1 MCAHEIAERRHLMAE
16 KIDDDDDERLEFW
29 GTWKRLYI
37 FIIIYGILQIV
48 VLYFFTRAF
57 NHS

>member
-1 MCAHEIAERRHLMAE
+1 MCALEIAEWRHLMAE
-16 KIDDDDDERLEFW
+16 KIEDDDDERLEFW

-37 FIIIYGILQIV
+37 FIIIYAILQIV
-48 VLYFFTRAF
+48 ILYFFTRAF